1 MHRPS
6 RILVALLTLAL
17 AALGVAACGGG
28 ESSSSGNA
36 DAQALLKDTFGPDHP
51 IRSGKLDLSLDLD
64 LKGLPQLDK
73 PVAIKL
79 TGPFQSNGAGKLPNF
94 NFALELASGDR
105 PVTLGAISTGRKGY
119 LSIEGQ
125 AFDLGSDAY
134 ASFKKGYA
142 DAQAKSGSK
151 GAVPSLKSLGIAP
164 MRWLRAP
171 QTTGTEDIAGTT
183 TTHVTSDVD
192 VPKLLADVAVLLDKA
207 KGLKVGGA
215 SPIATSLSPDQQRR
229 IGQAVKS
236 AKVDLWVGQADKTLR
251 KLAVDVVLDVPQ
263 DQRASMG
270 GLQGG
275 HVAFQFTIA
284 DLNKAQTIAE
294 PKDARPMSD
303 LQQVLQQLF
312 GSAASGSSS
321 SGSSTTTTPAEPA
334 PATGPQKAYLD
345 CITKAGTDVGE
356 IQQCAGLLN

>member
-1 MHRPS
+1 MLRPA
-6 RILVALLTLAL
+6 RILVVLLTLAL
-17 AALGVAACGGG
+17 AALGVAACGGSG
-28 ESSSSGNA
+28 SSSSGTG
-36 DAQALLKDTFGPDHP
+36 DAQALLKDTFGPNHP

-79 TGPFQSNGAGKLPNF
+79 TGPFQSNGPGKLPNF
-94 NFALELASGDR
+94 NFALELNSGDR

-151 GAVPSLKSLGIAP
+151 GAVPSLKALGIAP
-164 MRWLRAP
+164 LRWLRAP

-192 VPKLLADVAVLLDKA
+192 VRRLLADVAVLLGKA

-215 SPIATSLSPDQQRR
+215 SPIATSLSPEQQRK
-229 IGQAVKS
+229 IEQAVKS

-251 KLAVDVVLDVPQ
+251 KLAVDLVLDVPQ
-263 DQRASMG
+263 DQRGSLG
-270 GLQGG
+270 GLQSGRI
-275 HVAFQFTIA
+275 AFQFTIA
-284 DLNKAQTIAE
+284 DLNTPQAITE
-294 PKDARPMSD
+294 PKDTRPISD
-303 LQQVLQQLF
+303 LQKVLQQLF
-312 GSAASGSSS
+312 GSGASSS
-321 SGSSTTTTPAEPA
+321 SGSSSTTTTPAQPA
-334 PATGPQKAYLD
+334 PTTGPQKAYLD
-345 CITKAGTDVGE
+345 CVTKAGGDVAK
-356 IQQCAGLLN
+356 IQHCAGLLS